1 MFVIKEPDNFS
12 FEKVGIRG
20 KIFSTEALTQKS
32 EFVLIETETGHE
44 TMIRERECVF
54 SYYVLEGHGYFQ
66 IDGQREDCATGDLV
80 VIPAGKS
87 FIYKGKMK
95 LLLNCTP
102 PWSESQEENLIFV
115 DKA

>member
-1 MFVIKEPDNFS
+1 MFVIKEPSNFS
-12 FEKVGIRG
+12 FEKVGIKG
-20 KIFSTEALTQKS
+20 KIFSTSELTQKA

-54 SYYVLEGHGYFQ
+54 IYYILVGHGYFE
-66 IDGQREDCATGDLV
+66 IEGQKEECAKGDLV
-80 VIPAGKS
+80 VIPAGKK

-102 PWSESQEENLIFV
+102 PWSESQEETI
-115 DKA
+115 K